1 MLTTEQQQQQQ
12 QQQQQFKLP
21 LEEWLDRAAAHVAAQ
36 ALRQSQCEQRLPAVQ
51 RPAATDTTLR
61 QCCIE
66 LLQGLS
72 APDTDWLPQ
81 VQ

>member
-12 QQQQQFKLP
+12 QQQQYKLP
-21 LEEWLDRAAAHVAAQ
+21 SEEWLDRAAAHIAAQ

-51 RPAATDTTLR
+51 RPVATDSTLR
-61 QCCIE
+61 QSCIE
-66 LLQGLS
+66 LLQGPS